1 VRSNFNNDF
10 LADARGFGNGPDPVI
25 QWRMDDQ
32 LLPGAGPVHLTAE
45 ETPSVQ
51 SLSQIK
57 RGGLHVISAS
67 LSTDDRLKID
77 DGRVRVMDVAAELK
91 VLIVEGERGA
101 GALSGSGAFL
111 QLALA
116 PPAAA
121 DSPNKSSSYVQP
133 ELISDLELG
142 NKVLA
147 EYRAIIL
154 CGVGSI
160 QPGMADQLARFVQQG
175 GTVILFMGDAVSAEN
190 YNATLLPKKLLPGP
204 LTKRVST
211 SGDQKGYGFD
221 FKPHGNLHPFLN
233 IFRGAE
239 KPGLDTA
246 QVFTYWQCDIPADAK
261 VERVLNYVP
270 GEDAKPQAGA
280 MPDAAITV
288 HDLAEG
294 RVVFV
299 STTANADWTSFP
311 AKPAYVTLMHE
322 ILAGSVSSGDAWMN
336 LTVGDQLSIP
346 PMLRMTAAPTLK
358 NAQQAEIALEQ
369 TNVNGA
375 NTYHSRPLTKP
386 GLYTLETGGRSIP
399 IAVNVPS
406 DEADVRPVDQSLI
419 RKALGDTDI
428 DFEADQLPPMT
439 ETANAGNDFGW
450 SVMTVVLAMV
460 ALECFLAMKFG
471 HYRR

>member
-1 VRSNFNNDF
+1 
-10 LADARGFGNGPDPVI
+10 
-25 QWRMDDQ
+25 
-32 LLPGAGPVHLTAE
+32 
-45 ETPSVQ
+45 
-51 SLSQIK
+51 
-57 RGGLHVISAS
+57 
-67 LSTDDRLKID
+67 
-77 DGRVRVMDVAAELK
+77 
-91 VLIVEGERGA
+91 
-101 GALSGSGAFL
+101 L

-116 PPAAA
+116 PPAEAG
-121 DSPNKSSSYVQP
+121 SPNKSSSYVQP

-160 QPGMADQLARFVQQG
+160 QAGMADQLAKFVQQG
-175 GTVILFMGDAVSAEN
+175 GTLITFMGDAVSAEN

-211 SGDQKGYGFD
+211 AGDQKGYTFD
-221 FKPHGNLHPFLN
+221 FKPHGNLHPFLS

-246 QVFTYWQCDIPADAK
+246 QVFTYWQCDVPADAK
-261 VERVLNYVP
+261 VERVLNYLP
-270 GEDAKPQAGA
+270 AEDAKPQAGA
-280 MPDAAITV
+280 QADPAITV
-288 HDLAEG
+288 HDLGEG

-299 STTANADWTSFP
+299 STTANADWTSLP
-311 AKPAYVTLMHE
+311 AKPAYLTLMHE

-336 LTVGDQLSIP
+336 LIVGDQLQIP
-346 PMLRMTAAPTLK
+346 ATLRMTAAPTLK
-358 NAQQAEIALEQ
+358 NSQQAEIALEQ
-369 TNVNGA
+369 TSVNGA

-406 DEADVRPVDQSLI
+406 DEADVRPVDPSLI
-419 RKALGDTDI
+419 RKALGDVDI

-450 SVMTVVLAMV
+450 SVMVVVLTMV

-471 HYRR
+471 HYKR